1 MVSIEI
7 KAARMGK
14 TVVFSLPCRERE
26 LKENLTDLY
35 GTPPSHAVIEVA
47 QVTFPKELDV
57 LTGQML
63 DLDVLNYLARRM
75 DGFDQGEANAFFEG
89 LKAEGMSDL
98 KDLINLTYNLNRYSL
113 ITNVSNFAE
122 IGRVHMLNTQG
133 AVPTRENETPEQT
146 AEYERIGRDLIAS
159 GTGHFTEHG
168 LLFVD
173 RETEFATVY
182 DGTSFPPYYDCPDS
196 KMAATL
202 SFNGKEELLFL
213 PEEESAIHKA
223 VRRLGAGELSDC
235 DITLEQG
242 SAGLI
247 GQLYESINRSEGLLA
262 MNEVIKRL
270 DGMDYE
276 DTDFLLLLARHTGA
290 STAENI
296 SILADHI
303 DDLYLIPAQTYRD
316 VSNYVL
322 DAGDEYHADMELWGF
337 LDMDAF
343 GKYYAEQKGGIF
355 IEGGLL
361 CSSTGQDVKTV
372 LDQLDPEPGLHLQ
385 Q

>member
-1 MVSIEI
+1 MASIEI
-7 KAARMGK
+7 KASRMGK
-14 TVVFSLPCRERE
+14 SVVFSLPCRERE

-47 QVTFPKELDV
+47 EVTFPKELEA

-63 DLDVLNYLARRM
+63 DLDALNYLARRM

-89 LKAEGMSDL
+89 MKAEGMTDL
-98 KDLINLTYNLNRYSL
+98 KDLINLTCNLNRYSL
-113 ITNVSNFAE
+113 ITNVGSFAE
-122 IGRVHMLNTQG
+122 IGRAHTLNTTG
-133 AVPTRENETPEQT
+133 AIPTRENETPEQT

-159 GTGHFTEHG
+159 GTGRFTEHG

-173 RETEFATVY
+173 REMEFVSEY
-182 DGTSFPPYYDCPDS
+182 DGTAFPPYYDCPES
-196 KMAATL
+196 KMTAML

-213 PEEESAIHKA
+213 PEEESAINKA

-322 DAGDEYHADMELWGF
+322 EAGDEYHADMELWGF

-355 IEGGLL
+355 IESGLL

>member
-1 MVSIEI
+1 MASIEI

-14 TVVFSLPCRERE
+14 TVVFSLPCREKE
-26 LKENLTDLY
+26 LRENLTALY

-47 QVTFPKELDV
+47 QVTFPKELDA

-63 DLDVLNYLARRM
+63 DLDELNYLARRL
-75 DGFDQGEANAFFEG
+75 DGFFDNEANAFFEG
-89 LKAEGMSDL
+89 MKAEGMTDL
-98 KDLINLTYNLNRYSL
+98 KDLINLTCNLNRYSL
-113 ITNVSNFAE
+113 ITNVGSFAE
-122 IGRVHMLNTQG
+122 IGRAHKLNTTG
-133 AVPTRENETPEQT
+133 AIPMRENETPEQT

-159 GTGHFTEHG
+159 GAGRFTEHG

-173 RETEFATVY
+173 REMEFVAEY
-182 DGTSFPPYYDCPDS
+182 DGTAFPPYYDCPES

-213 PEEESAIHKA
+213 PEEESAINKA
-223 VRRLGAGELSDC
+223 VRRLGAGDLSDC
-235 DITLEQG
+235 DVTLEQG

-247 GQLYESINRSEGLLA
+247 CELYESINRSEGLLA
-262 MNEVIKRL
+262 MNELIKQL
-270 DGMDYE
+270 DGMDDQ
-276 DTDFLLLLARHTGA
+276 DTDFLLLLARQTGA
-290 STAENI
+290 SSSENI
-296 SILADHI
+296 SILVDNI
-303 DDLYLIPAQTYRD
+303 DDLFLIPAQTYRD

-322 DAGDEYHADMELWGF
+322 EAGDEYHADMELWGF

-343 GKYYAEQKGGIF
+343 GKFYAEQKGGMF

-372 LDQLDPEPGLHLQ
+372 LDQLEPEPGMHLQ

>member
-1 MVSIEI
+1 MASIEI

-14 TVVFSLPCRERE
+14 SVIFSLPCRERE
-26 LKENLTDLY
+26 LKENLTALY

-47 QVTFPKELDV
+47 QVSFPKELEM

-63 DLDVLNYLARRM
+63 DLDALNYLARRM
-75 DGFDQGEANAFFEG
+75 DGFDFGDANTFYEG
-89 LKAEGMSDL
+89 IKAEGMSDL
-98 KDLINLTYNLNRYSL
+98 KDLINLTYNLNRYAL
-113 ITNVSNFAE
+113 ITNVGNFAE
-122 IGRVHMLNTQG
+122 IGRAYSLSTQG
-133 AVPTRENETPEQT
+133 AIPSRENETPEQT
-146 AEYERIGRDLIAS
+146 AKYERIGRDLIAS
-159 GTGHFTEHG
+159 GTGRFTEHG

-173 RETEFATVY
+173 LETEFVTEY
-182 DGTSFPPYYDCPDS
+182 DGTAFPPYYDCPDC

-213 PEEESAIHKA
+213 PEEESAINKA
-223 VRRLGAGELSDC
+223 VRRLGAAELSDC
-235 DITLEQG
+235 NVTLEQG

-247 GQLYESINRSEGLLA
+247 CQLYESINRSEGLLA

-290 STAENI
+290 SSAENI

-303 DDLYLIPAQTYRD
+303 DDLYLIPANTPSD
-316 VSNYVL
+316 VAEYVL
-322 DAGDEYHADMELWGF
+322 DEGDEFHADSELWDF
-337 LDMDAF
+337 IDMDAF
-343 GKYYAEQKGGIF
+343 GEYYAEQKGGMF

-361 CSSTGQDVKTV
+361 CSSTGQYVKTV
-372 LDQLDPEPGLHLQ
+372 LDQLEPEPGLHLQ